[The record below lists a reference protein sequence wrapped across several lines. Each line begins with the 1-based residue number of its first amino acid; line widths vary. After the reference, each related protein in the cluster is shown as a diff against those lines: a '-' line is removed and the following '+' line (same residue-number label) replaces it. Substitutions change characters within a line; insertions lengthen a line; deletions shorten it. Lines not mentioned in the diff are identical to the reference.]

1 MAKLKFNLLELTS
14 KRVFLDK
21 LMPTGSVSPSDAFAS
36 QSSQLSQDSTLSLYD
51 EWTNCQTRWTPGDL
65 KELERVVE
73 SRKSDLKEVKES
85 VATVKEEIANIT
97 NHVVTLK
104 QGLDSD
110 RDTVTSKIN
119 MICRLEGEIN
129 VLQGRLNEL
138 AVRSRLPAGIS
149 RCGSCEDSG
158 SIVAEML
165 GLRAPEEL
173 KAELA
178 QLASAR
184 EAKTAQIAA
193 HRTQIADLQRLL
205 QHHSDDLSRHAA
217 EESTL
222 TAALQTKQEEKA
234 SNAEAALE
242 QLCVWHRSALEA
254 VAEVT
259 KMQFEMIRPDYI
271 LVTFK
276 GIESGK
282 PTIMK
287 SNKAYS

>member
-21 LMPTGSVSPSDAFAS
+21 LMPTGTIAPSELLFS
-36 QSSQLSQDSTLSLYD
+36 QSSSSSSAQNGSGSDSTLSLYE

-65 KELERVVE
+65 KELERIVE
-73 SRKSDLKEVKES
+73 SRKVDLKQVKES
-85 VATVKEEIANIT
+85 VSAAKEEIANLA

-104 QGLDSD
+104 GSLDAD
-110 RDTVTSKIN
+110 RDAVSGKIST
-119 MICRLEGEIN
+119 ICRLEQEIN
-129 VLQGRLNEL
+129 VLQARLTEL
-138 AVRSRLPAGIS
+138 VTQSRLPAGMA
-149 RCGSCEDSG
+149 RCGSCEESG
-158 SIVAEML
+158 SAVAEML

-178 QLASAR
+178 ALAAAKERKSA
-184 EAKTAQIAA
+184 TLTA
-193 HRTQIADLQRLL
+193 HRTQISDLQRLL
-205 QHHSDDLSRHAA
+205 QHHSEDLTRFAQ
-217 EESTL
+217 EEATL
-222 TAALQTKQEEKA
+222 TAALHAKEQAKA

-259 KMQFEMIRPDYI
+259 GMQFEMIRPDYI

-276 GIESGK
+276 GDESG
-282 PTIMK
+282 
-287 SNKAYS
+287 N

>member
-21 LMPTGSVSPSDAFAS
+21 LMPTGTIAAS
-36 QSSQLSQDSTLSLYD
+36 EIFSSQQQQQQQSSQDSTLSLYD

-65 KELERVVE
+65 KELERIVE
-73 SRKSDLKEVKES
+73 SRKADLKQVKES

-97 NHVVTLK
+97 SHVVTLK

-110 RDTVTSKIN
+110 RDAVSAKIN
-119 MICRLEGEIN
+119 TICRLEAEIN
-129 VLQGRLNEL
+129 VLQSRLTDL
-138 AVRSRLPAGIS
+138 AARSRLPAGMS
-149 RCGSCEDSG
+149 RCGSCEESG
-158 SIVAEML
+158 SAVAEML

-178 QLASAR
+178 QLAAAR
-184 EAKTAQIAA
+184 ESKSASIAT
-193 HRTQIADLQRLL
+193 HRTQIADLHRLL
-205 QHHSDDLSRHAA
+205 QHHTDDLSRFAA
-217 EESTL
+217 EESAL
-222 TAALQTKQEEKA
+222 SASLAAKQEEKA

-259 KMQFEMIRPDYI
+259 RMQFEMIRPDYI

-276 GIESGK
+276 GLESGK
-282 PTIMK
+282 P
-287 SNKAYS
+287 